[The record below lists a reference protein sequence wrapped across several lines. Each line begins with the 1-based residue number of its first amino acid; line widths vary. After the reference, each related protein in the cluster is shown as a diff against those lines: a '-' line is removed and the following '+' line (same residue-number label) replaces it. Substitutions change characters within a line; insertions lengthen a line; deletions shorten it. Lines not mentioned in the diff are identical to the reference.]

1 MSVNF
6 TSLKYRYPVL
16 LVNNYLFALLLWGN
30 RLLDDI
36 NFLCYWLKEQGKDF
50 RSDFRERNNSI
61 RKLAVPLRV
70 EEKEAADYTV
80 SFVVSK

>member
-1 MSVNF
+1 M
-6 TSLKYRYPVL
+6 
-16 LVNNYLFALLLWGN
+16 
-30 RLLDDI
+30 LDDI

-50 RSDFRERNNSI
+50 RSDFKERNNSI
-61 RKLAVPLRV
+61 RKLAVSLRV